1 MSKVITIAQQK
12 GGSGKTT
19 IAANLAAV
27 YSLKNNLSTT
37 LLDTDPQGS
46 LGKWFLT
53 RNEKLKNK
61 NTIQFKTASLW
72 GAQYEAKSLKEKSDL
87 VIIDTPPKIDADGR
101 PAIEIADLVIIPIS
115 PSQVDFWA
123 TESIIEL
130 AKREKREILILIN
143 RANAKSKLIQ
153 EAHKFV
159 NKMNV
164 KKAKTILGNR
174 QIFVSSMGLGLTVVE
189 KQRTGKGCLEM
200 LALAREIQSFLKF
213 YILINYMNEEIDNG
227 QLHDTCSRLLKGFI
241 NWIEI
246 NDSKEKASIL
256 DNAFQFKKSIL
267 EQDKSTLQKKYFTS
281 PQNLSKKEAEVLLL
295 QWKDTFSTLVNSNVD
310 RLSKDSFK
318 IWFLSLASY
327 SIPELEKDAN
337 ELWSKLLEGVEYC
350 NKFSIK
356 DVPYPLN
363 TISKN

>member
-27 YSLKNNLSTT
+27 YSLINNLSTT

-61 NTIQFKTASLW
+61 NMIQFKTASLW
-72 GAQYEAKSLKEKSDL
+72 GAQYEAKTLKEKSDL

-174 QIFVSSMGLGLTVVE
+174 QIFVSTMGLGLTVVE
-189 KQRTGKGCLEM
+189 EQRTGKGCLEM
-200 LALAREIQSFLKF
+200 LALAKEIQSFLKF
-213 YILINYMNEEIDNG
+213 
-227 QLHDTCSRLLKGFI
+227 
-241 NWIEI
+241 
-246 NDSKEKASIL
+246 
-256 DNAFQFKKSIL
+256 
-267 EQDKSTLQKKYFTS
+267 
-281 PQNLSKKEAEVLLL
+281 
-295 QWKDTFSTLVNSNVD
+295 
-310 RLSKDSFK
+310 
-318 IWFLSLASY
+318 
-327 SIPELEKDAN
+327 
-337 ELWSKLLEGVEYC
+337 
-350 NKFSIK
+350 
-356 DVPYPLN
+356 
-363 TISKN
+363 

>member
-27 YSLKNNLSTT
+27 FAIKNNLSTT
-37 LLDTDPQGS
+37 ILDTDPQGS
-46 LGKWFLT
+46 LGKWFIT
-53 RNEKLKNK
+53 RQEKLKSK

-101 PAIEIADLVIIPIS
+101 PAIEVADLVLIPIS

-130 AKREKREILILIN
+130 AKREKKEILILIN
-143 RANAKSKLIQ
+143 RANAKSKLIK
-153 EAHKFV
+153 EAVKFV
-159 NKMNV
+159 NDMKV

-200 LALAREIQSFLKF
+200 LSLTKEIQSFLK
-213 YILINYMNEEIDNG
+213 I
-227 QLHDTCSRLLKGFI
+227 
-241 NWIEI
+241 
-246 NDSKEKASIL
+246 
-256 DNAFQFKKSIL
+256 
-267 EQDKSTLQKKYFTS
+267 
-281 PQNLSKKEAEVLLL
+281 
-295 QWKDTFSTLVNSNVD
+295 
-310 RLSKDSFK
+310 
-318 IWFLSLASY
+318 
-327 SIPELEKDAN
+327 
-337 ELWSKLLEGVEYC
+337 
-350 NKFSIK
+350 
-356 DVPYPLN
+356 
-363 TISKN
+363 